1 VNRENLFILI
11 IMNSKKLRQLHRKIA
26 PIVFIPLFLSA
37 FTGIAYRVA
46 RSWFGASDEIGEA
59 LMFIHQGTFLGKELR
74 VFYVI
79 LNGLGLV
86 AMLVSGIIMTGIFRP
101 RKQEE

>member
-1 VNRENLFILI
+1 
-11 IMNSKKLRQLHRKIA
+11 MNSKKLRQLHRKIA
-26 PIVFIPLFLSA
+26 PIIFLPLFLTA
-37 FTGIAYRVA
+37 FTGISYRVA
-46 RSWFGASDEIGEA
+46 RSWFGASDKIGDA

-86 AMLVSGIIMTGIFRP
+86 AMLFSGIMMTGIFRS
-101 RKQEE
+101 RQKKES